1 MTPVPGE
8 VFYWLFN
15 MSIAASLAGI
25 AVLLIGK
32 IKRLPR
38 RFVRI
43 LWAIPLLRMWI
54 PFGVGSKYGIMSLIS
69 KITTRTVIVYDGS
82 QTLTMTNS
90 VMAANSY
97 FPITYK
103 TNLLS
108 DLFRVS
114 SVIWIIVAVAVIFLL
129 FVLQQITKRELRD
142 AVLLRD
148 NIYISDKVTS
158 PAVYGVL
165 RPRIIIPDSFRDKD
179 LTMILA
185 HENAHIKGADN
196 FWRILAFVTAALHW
210 FNPLSWVFLR
220 SFLMEIELAC
230 DERVLARLST
240 SERKDYAS
248 MLLHC
253 VEERNIFASAFGGAK
268 VRVRIGNILS
278 YRKLSLFSAV
288 AFILLAAAIAYI
300 LLTNAPA

>member
-1 MTPVPGE
+1 MLGE

-15 MSIAASLAGI
+15 MSVAASVAGI
-25 AVLLIGK
+25 AVLMIGRV
-32 IKRLPR
+32 KRLPR

-54 PFGVGSKYGIMSLIS
+54 PIGMGSRYGLMSLIS
-69 KITTRTVIVYDGS
+69 KITTRSVVVYEG
-82 QTLTMTNS
+82 QKTLTMTNS
-90 VMAANSY
+90 VMAAKSY

-103 TNLLS
+103 TNLLEN
-108 DLFRVS
+108 LFRVS
-114 SVIWIIVAVAVIFLL
+114 SVIWIIVSVAIIILL
-129 FVLQQITKRELRD
+129 LVLQWITKRELRD

-158 PAVYGVL
+158 PAVYGVF
-165 RPRIIIPDSFRDKD
+165 RPRIIIPVSYRDKD

-185 HENAHIKGADN
+185 HENAHIRGADN

-210 FNPLSWVFLR
+210 FNPLVWIFLK
-220 SFLMEIELAC
+220 SFLLETELDC
-230 DERVLARLST
+230 DERVLARLGE

-248 MLLHC
+248 VLLHC
-253 VEERNIFASAFGGAK
+253 VEERNVFASAFGGAK

-288 AFILLAAAIAYI
+288 AFILLAAAIAWV
-300 LLTNAPA
+300 LLTNAPV